1 MGKMQYKLTHS
12 SPPQLAV
19 HEMALQ
25 QLDKE
30 LSQSK
35 VGVLLYSLESNEK
48 GTDTLSSQQVDELQA
63 VLQQFDTL
71 F

>member
-1 MGKMQYKLTHS
+1 MGIMMYKLTHN

-25 QLDKE
+25 QVYKE
-30 LSQSK
+30 FSQSN
-35 VGVLLYSLESNEK
+35 VRVLLYSLESNEQ
-48 GTDTLSSQQVDELQA
+48 GTDTLSSQQVDEIHA